1 MAKLR
6 AMTNLQVVE
15 DSSSPSGYKLDVG
28 PFPGWKDAPER
39 WGRVRAHADSRPGT
53 S

>member
-15 DSSSPSGYKLDVG
+15 DLASATGYKLQVG
-28 PFPGWKDAPER
+28 PFPGTNP
-39 WGRVRAHADSRPGT
+39 GRDGDLTGARVLFILSFR
-53 S
+53 